1 MKAIILSAGQGSR
14 LLPLTR
20 ERPKCLLRLDSQS
33 VLEWQISEL
42 RRCGIEEFV
51 VVVGFRADA
60 VEGLLETL
68 RLPRARFR
76 TVYNPFF
83 QVADNLSTC
92 WLARDEM
99 DEDFLLLN
107 GDTIFEAAVAA
118 KLLAEAVEPITVTID
133 RRNSY
138 DADDMKVHLDGH
150 RLSAI
155 GKWLA
160 PTQASGE
167 SIGMMLF
174 RGRGPELFT
183 TELERI
189 MRSPEGLDYWY
200 TSAIDALAKAGVVGS
215 VSIEGLD
222 WSEIDF
228 PVDLQKA
235 RTMVAR
241 WSGAATDSHAAV
253 R

>member
-33 VLEWQISEL
+33 VLEWQIHEL

-60 VEGLLETL
+60 VEALLETL

-118 KLLAEAVEPITVTID
+118 KLLAEAAEPITVTID

-138 DADDMKVHLDGH
+138 DADDMKVCLDGE

-160 PTQASGE
+160 PAQASGE

-183 TELERI
+183 TELEQI

-215 VSIEGLD
+215 VSVEGLD

-241 WSGAATDSHAAV
+241 WSGAATESHAAV

>member
-1 MKAIILSAGQGSR
+1 MRAVILSAGQGSR
-14 LLPLTR
+14 LLPLTAD
-20 ERPKCLLRLDSQS
+20 RPKCLLPLKSRTLLQ
-33 VLEWQISEL
+33 WQVETLAACCVAEIA
-42 RRCGIEEFV
+42 
-51 VVVGFRADA
+51 VVVGFRAA
-60 VEGLLETL
+60 MVEKHLATL
-68 RLPRARFR
+68 RRDGLALR
-76 TVYNPFF
+76 TILNPFF
-83 QVADNLSTC
+83 NVADNLGSC
-92 WLARDEM
+92 WLARGEM
-99 DEDFLLLN
+99 AGDFLIVN
-107 GDTIFEAAVAA
+107 GDTIFEPAVLQR
-118 KLLAEAVEPITVTID
+118 LLASPAAPITVTID
-133 RRNSY
+133 RKDSY
-138 DADDMKVHLDGH
+138 DADDMKVSLDGH

-160 PTQASGE
+160 PAQASGE

-183 TELERI
+183 TELEQI

-215 VSIEGLD
+215 VSVEGLD

-241 WSGAATDSHAAV
+241 WSGAATESHAAV

>member
-1 MKAIILSAGQGSR
+1 MRDKTAASLREEYGTKRSR
-14 LLPLTR
+14 LD
-20 ERPKCLLRLDSQS
+20 ER
-33 VLEWQISEL
+33 L
-42 RRCGIEEFV
+42 RRAQQAEAREDAQASQQTWQTAIA
-51 VVVGFRADA
+51 VGATVLNAFIGRK
-60 VEGLLETL
+60 TL
-68 RLPRARFR
+68 RVGTVGRATTAARSASRVLKERDDVTRARE
-76 TVYNPFF
+76 N
-83 QVADNLSTC
+83 VAAVQQEIERLE
-92 WLARDEM
+92 AE
-99 DEDFLLLN
+99 
-107 GDTIFEAAVAA
+107 FEAAVAA
-118 KLLAEAVEPITVTID
+118 KLLAEAAEPITVTID

-138 DADDMKVHLDGH
+138 DADDMKVCLDGE

-160 PTQASGE
+160 PAQASGE

-183 TELERI
+183 TELEQI

-215 VSIEGLD
+215 VSVEGLD

-241 WSGAATDSHAAV
+241 WSGAATESHAAV